1 MSLSNKIIQVI
12 AFRASCI
19 IGHRGY
25 QPLQSKFESI
35 KVGYTRYSLDYLVKP
50 ADPTE
55 DGIVRAAKEIAS
67 FYMLENGYDWE
78 GVIYPRLKA
87 RFRKEEKEDLDRIRT
102 KRQASNQR
110 FK

>member
-1 MSLSNKIIQVI
+1 MNLSNKAIQII

-25 QPLQSKFESI
+25 QALQSKFESI
-35 KVGYTRYSLDYLVKP
+35 KVGYTRYSLGYLLKP
-50 ADPTE
+50 ADSTE

-67 FYMLENGYDWE
+67 FYMRENGYDWE

-110 FK
+110 FR

>member
-1 MSLSNKIIQVI
+1 MSLSNKTIQVI

-25 QPLQSKFESI
+25 QALQSKFESI
-35 KVGYTRYSLDYLVKP
+35 KVGYTRNALSFTS

-67 FYMLENGYDWE
+67 FYMRENGYDWE

-102 KRQASNQR
+102 KRQVSNQR
-110 FK
+110 FR

>member
-1 MSLSNKIIQVI
+1 MSLSNKTIQVI

-25 QPLQSKFESI
+25 QALQSKFESI
-35 KVGYTRYSLDYLVKP
+35 KVGYTRNALSLNTIDL
-50 ADPTE
+50 TE
-55 DGIVRAAKEIAS
+55 NRIIAAAKEVANS
-67 FYMLENGYDWE
+67 YMWENGYDWE

-102 KRQASNQR
+102 KRQVSNQR
-110 FK
+110 FR